1 MATFD
6 AFQSLKSSKEVD
18 EKIASLGLREQR
30 FRVKPMPSLREL
42 GIRFIFKNANI
53 FSREQVNYFGNLP
66 FNLVQDLLALCVS
79 EDMPVDE
86 DEEDETKEEDREK
99 TLSLVKLLLK
109 VPNSNVKSLDILSMS
124 HLGEDNCKV
133 FVQLALKN
141 CPKLEHVSAPCPLLP
156 SACANK
162 TLQLTQSIVTKWSK
176 LRSLD
181 LMGFF
186 ITDAAIKLISE
197 KLPDLQR
204 INLCLCKD
212 KFTLAGAGFLIKL
225 KKLTDLELSVQK
237 YDLHMHFFANLLI
250 MIPGIHPTLQRI
262 HLNHFDDSPYIFTD
276 FVDLFGKYF
285 PGKEITLHQVTVVE
299 PLTYL
304 WPQNLRVNSV
314 LLYPSAYA
322 TDIGFRSLCAIPC
335 GVSELILFHL
345 ADPELLYKL
354 LEKLGPQLKKL
365 RLWEKITSNINT
377 QHSCT
382 LNLFRVM
389 SLCPA
394 LEHFSTNCLMPLQ
407 AEPKYNLTPQHFA
420 NMKSFQLDGE
430 CNFLDAESVLI
441 FFEIFEMV
449 MRGSK
454 CLQVL
459 DLQNKLL
466 TLMTARFL
474 KANPNCLGQVKVF
487 NAVFNEMRSNEDV
500 ENIITIGKLLMLR
513 SPFLGM
519 IEIHGLEEYM
529 LPFWFLD
536 IAASL
541 GVQIKASNTFYCS
554 GYSHMLLNPIH
565 VFSSTINPVG
575 TTADPNSAQ
584 NRKIWLVNYFPSLL
598 SERRMMGNV
607 SL

>member
-1 MATFD
+1 METMATFD

-53 FSREQVNYFGNLP
+53 FSREPVNYLGKLPYNLA
-66 FNLVQDLLALCVS
+66 QDLLALCVS
-79 EDMPVDE
+79 AKGPYDE
-86 DEEDETKEEDREK
+86 DEEYEIKKAEREK
-99 TLSLVKLLLK
+99 TVSLVKRLLN
-109 VPNSNVKSLDILSMS
+109 VPNSNIKSLDILGML
-124 HLGEDNCKV
+124 HVGEDNCYN

-141 CPKLEHVSAPCPLLP
+141 CPKLEYVSAPCPLLP

-162 TLQLTQSIVTKWSK
+162 TLQLAQSIVTKWSK

-186 ITDAAIKLISE
+186 ITDAAMKLISE

-212 KFTLAGAGFLIKL
+212 KFTMAGADFLIKL

-237 YDLHMHFFANLLI
+237 YDLHMQFFANLLI
-250 MIPGIHPTLQRI
+250 KIPGNHPSLQRI
-262 HLNHFDDSPYIFTD
+262 HLNYFEDSPFIVTD
-276 FVDLFGKYF
+276 FVDFFGKYF
-285 PGKEITLHQVTVVE
+285 PEKELTLDQVFVIE
-299 PLTYL
+299 PLRRL
-304 WPQNLRVNSV
+304 WSPNLQVNSV
-314 LLYPSAYA
+314 ILSPSAYA
-322 TDIGFRSLCAIPC
+322 TDIGFRSLCAMPC
-335 GVSELILFHL
+335 GVSELVLFHL

-365 RLWEKITSNINT
+365 WLLDRITSNISSQN
-377 QHSCT
+377 SCT

-430 CNFLDAESVLI
+430 CKFMGTRSVQT

-449 MRGSK
+449 MKGSK
-454 CLQVL
+454 CLYVL

-466 TLMTARFL
+466 LLMTAKFL
-474 KANPNCLGQVKVF
+474 KTNPNCLPQVKVF
-487 NAVFNEMRSNEDV
+487 NAVYNETGSNIE
-500 ENIITIGKLLMLR
+500 EIIATIGKQLMLC
-513 SPFLGM
+513 SPFLSM
-519 IEIHGLEEYM
+519 IEIHGLSEDM
-529 LPFWFLD
+529 LPIWFLD
-536 IAASL
+536 MAANL
-541 GVQIKASNTFYCS
+541 GVQIKARIHYNCS
-554 GYSHMLLNPIH
+554 GFSHVFLNRIH
-565 VFSSTINPVG
+565 VFSSSSLVG
-575 TTADPNSAQ
+575 TSVEAE
-584 NRKIWLVNYFPSLL
+584 NRKIWLAKYYRALL
-598 SERRMMGNV
+598 QV
-607 SL
+607 